1 MRCFGA
7 AFRAAG
13 VRSLSHDASLSTPV
27 QKRTGF
33 TRRES
38 GLVVLARYD
47 SAVSQIFS
55 AGGVEFLENYPRD
68 AQVRWSPDD
77 LARQREYVNA
87 HVAGRDWLDWST
99 PESALRL
106 VHAASAQGSV
116 GEADKYDAM
125 VLAGPV
131 VELLEPAILF
141 NLACPPLRPGGRLI
155 GIFPCLRDNSP
166 ESRLFAE
173 LATATLWPYYC
184 AEELLEMLR
193 DCGWR
198 ADPAA
203 SDFVAIPRF
212 NEAVLK
218 AELRFKGFNRI
229 FDQLVAQGYDPSEV
243 GWGELRFVATLNS

>member
-1 MRCFGA
+1 
-7 AFRAAG
+7 
-13 VRSLSHDASLSTPV
+13 
-27 QKRTGF
+27 
-33 TRRES
+33 
-38 GLVVLARYD
+38 
-47 SAVSQIFS
+47 VSQIFS
-55 AGGVEFLENYPRD
+55 ADGVEFLENYPRD

-77 LARQREYVNA
+77 LVRQREYVNT
-87 HVAGRDWLDWST
+87 HVAGRNWLDWST

-106 VHAASAQGSV
+106 VQAVSAHGSV
-116 GEADKYDAM
+116 GEAEKYDVT

-131 VELLEPAILF
+131 VELLEPGILF
-141 NLACPPLRPGGRLI
+141 NLAAPPIRPGGKLV

-173 LATATLWPYYC
+173 IAAATLWPYYC
-184 AEELLEMLR
+184 AEELLEMLG

-229 FDQLVAQGYDPSEV
+229 FDQLVEQGYDPSEV
-243 GWGELRFVATLNS
+243 GWGELRFVAALNSLG